1 MTSGNFLRRRT
12 PEPKSAAGIRRRDLH
27 AEDGNA
33 LLAVIGVVGVLAALG
48 VAYQATVAAQSR
60 TYDALA
66 AGISNQNAA
75 DAAVSLG
82 LWRVADQWRENGA
95 ALHGAAWRCRHGGV
109 EVVIV
114 IEDEAFRLN
123 LNLAAPAAIAN
134 ELARLG
140 VAPGLA
146 AVTAGRIAD
155 FVDRDS
161 AGFDG
166 RPEAATFEVV
176 GGTAPRNQPVE
187 IIEELRLVPGVD
199 AAMFDLLRRKFSLF
213 STRTDRLSGVQGGA
227 SAPGAEAR
235 GVFRITA
242 FSIGQDGAAQGSA
255 RTAVAEFYPADAY
268 RPVVRQW
275 SVTPLQ
281 DDAATAP
288 RNANAACVDA
298 LRGG

>member
-1 MTSGNFLRRRT
+1 MRRPT
-12 PEPKSAAGIRRRDLH
+12 LKPKSAARNRRGDSPDER
-27 AEDGNA
+27 GNA

-66 AGISNQNAA
+66 ARIKNQSEA

-82 LWRVADQWRENGA
+82 LWRVADQWRENAA
-95 ALHGAAWRCRHGGV
+95 ALHGAAWRCRQDGV
-109 EVVIV
+109 DVILV

-123 LNLAAPAAIAN
+123 LNLAAPEAIES
-134 ELARLG
+134 ELGRNG

-155 FVDRDS
+155 YVDRDS

-166 RPEAATFEVV
+166 RPEAAAFEAE
-176 GGTAPRNQPVE
+176 GGRAPKNQPIE
-187 IIEELRLVPGVD
+187 IHEELRMIPGID
-199 AAMFDLLRRKFSLF
+199 AAMYETLSRKFSIF
-213 STRTDRLSGVQGGA
+213 STRTDRAGGA
-227 SAPGAEAR
+227 QSGSPSPGADAR

-242 FSIGQDGAAQGSA
+242 ISIGQDGAAQGAA

-268 RPVVRQW
+268 RPVVRLW
-275 SVTPLQ
+275 SGKALRDEDATTP
-281 DDAATAP
+281 P
-288 RNANAACVDA
+288 VNAGACLDA